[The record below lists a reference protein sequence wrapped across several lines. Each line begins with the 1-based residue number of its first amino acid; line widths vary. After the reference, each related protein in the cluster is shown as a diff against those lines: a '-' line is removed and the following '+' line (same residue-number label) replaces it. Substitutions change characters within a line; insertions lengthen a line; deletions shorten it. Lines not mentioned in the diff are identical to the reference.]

1 MQSLLLILSRKRYF
15 APVWVFASINIMV
28 GTWVLYIPRVKEK
41 LGIDDGD
48 IGIALFCYA
57 VGGLLAV
64 TFSSKIID
72 AIGTGK
78 ATLYGILI
86 FSLLFLL
93 PIAAPSLV
101 LLCVSLVLAG
111 MSSAFTDIAMNA
123 LVSELEKEDGVPFM
137 SAAHA
142 FFSLGGVLGAGIGS
156 LLIGYIEL
164 PFTHILGVAVVLIL
178 TNLIL
183 SKNFINI
190 TITAAAA
197 DKEENGFSFS
207 LLKPLLALTIISF
220 IVMGSEGS
228 LEQWSK
234 LYLEDVV
241 AVTSE
246 GLAGLGF
253 VIFSAAMTVGR
264 LFGDGV
270 SARLGSYRIIIYGLL
285 IAIVGYVAILS
296 KSQGISFLGFGL
308 VGIGFSVIIP
318 ELFRLAGQA
327 KGMTASQGISIVAGM
342 GFVGFMA
349 GPAIMGTLA
358 DAFTLWTSYLA
369 LGIASAIA
377 LVVGIVLSS
386 RRK

>member
-28 GTWVLYIPRVKEK
+28 GTWVLYLPRVKQK
-41 LGIDDGD
+41 LAIGDGD

-72 AIGTGK
+72 ALGTGK

-93 PIAAPSLV
+93 PIVAPSLV
-101 LLCVSLVLAG
+101 LLCASLVLAG

-123 LVSELEKEDGVPFM
+123 LVSDLEKEDGAHFM

-156 LLIGYIEL
+156 LLIGYIDL
-164 PFTHILGVAVVLIL
+164 PFTHILGVAAVLIF

-183 SKNFINI
+183 SKHFIG
-190 TITAAAA
+190 ITATATE
-197 DKEENGFSFS
+197 KEENGFSFS
-207 LLKPLLALTIISF
+207 LLKPLLALTIIAF

-253 VIFSAAMTVGR
+253 VIFSAAMTLGR

-285 IAIVGYVAILS
+285 IAIVGYAAILS
-296 KSQGISFLGFGL
+296 RSQGISLLGFGL
-308 VGIGFSVIIP
+308 VGVGFSVIIP
-318 ELFRLAGQA
+318 ELFRLAAQA

-349 GPAIMGTLA
+349 GPAIMGSLA
-358 DAFTLWTSYLA
+358 AAFTLWTSYLA

>member
-1 MQSLLLILSRKRYF
+1 MQSLFLILSRKRYF

-28 GTWVLYIPRVKEK
+28 GTWVLYIPRVKDK
-41 LGIDDGD
+41 LQINDGE

-78 ATLYGILI
+78 ATLYGIVI
-86 FSLLFLL
+86 FFLLFLL
-93 PIAAPSLV
+93 PIVAPSLV
-101 LLCVSLVLAG
+101 LLCASLLLAG
-111 MSSAFTDIAMNA
+111 MSSAFTDVAMNA
-123 LVSELEKEDGVPFM
+123 LVSELEKEDSVHFM

-156 LLIGYIEL
+156 LLITHIAL
-164 PFTHILGVAVVLIL
+164 PVTHILGVAIVLII
-178 TNLIL
+178 TNLIFA
-183 SKNFINI
+183 KNFIHI
-190 TITAAAA
+190 SAATAQKAE
-197 DKEENGFSFS
+197 KGFSFS

-241 AVTSE
+241 AMTSE

-253 VIFSAAMTVGR
+253 VIFSAAMTLGR
-264 LFGDGV
+264 FFGDSI
-270 SARLGSYRIIIYGLL
+270 SARLGSYRIIIYGLV
-285 IAIVGYVAILS
+285 IAILGYAAILT
-296 KSQGISFLGFGL
+296 KSQAISLLGFGC

-318 ELFRLAGQA
+318 ELFRLAAQA

-349 GPAIMGTLA
+349 GPAIMGMLA

-369 LGIASAIA
+369 LGIASAMA

-386 RRK
+386 RQK

>member
-1 MQSLLLILSRKRYF
+1 MQSLLLILSQKRYF

-41 LGIDDGD
+41 LAIDDGD

-101 LLCVSLVLAG
+101 LLCASLVLAG

-123 LVSELEKEDGVPFM
+123 LVSELEKEDGVHFM
-137 SAAHA
+137 SAAHG

-156 LLIGYIEL
+156 LLIGYIDL
-164 PFTHILGVAVVLIL
+164 PFIHILGVAIVLIL

-183 SKNFINI
+183 SKHFVGI
-190 TITAAAA
+190 TIAAA
-197 DKEENGFSFS
+197 DEEENSFSFS
-207 LLKPLLALTIISF
+207 LLKPLLGLTVIAF

-241 AVTSE
+241 AVSE

-253 VIFSAAMTVGR
+253 VIFSAAMTLGR

-270 SARLGSYRIIIYGLL
+270 STRLGSYRIIIYGLL
-285 IAIVGYVAILS
+285 IAIIGYVAILS
-296 KSQGISFLGFGL
+296 RTQGISLIGFGL

-318 ELFRLAGQA
+318 ELFRLAGKA
-327 KGMTASQGISIVAGM
+327 KGMTPSQGISMVAGM

-358 DAFTLWTSYLA
+358 DGYTLWTSYLA

-386 RRK
+386 RSR

>member
-1 MQSLLLILSRKRYF
+1 
-15 APVWVFASINIMV
+15 MV

-41 LGIDDGD
+41 LQIDDGD

-72 AIGTGK
+72 ALGAGR
-78 ATLYGILI
+78 ATLYGIVV
-86 FSLLFLL
+86 FSLLFLF
-93 PIAAPSLV
+93 PIVAPSFL
-101 LLCVSLVLAG
+101 LLCGSLVLAG

-123 LVSELEKEDGVPFM
+123 LVSELEKKDEVHFM

-156 LLIGYIEL
+156 LLIGYVAL
-164 PFTHILGVAVVLIL
+164 PFVHVLGVALVLII
-178 TNLIL
+178 TNIL
-183 SKNFINI
+183 LAPHFIKI
-190 TITAAAA
+190 KGLPSE
-197 DKEENGFSFS
+197 KEETGSVLK
-207 LLKPLLALTIISF
+207 LLKPLIGLTLIAF

-234 LYLEDVV
+234 LYLEDIVNV
-241 AVTSE
+241 RTE
-246 GLAGLGF
+246 WLAGFGF
-253 VIFSAAMTVGR
+253 VIFSAAMTLGR
-264 LFGDGV
+264 FFGDGV

-285 IAIVGYVAILS
+285 IAILGYGAILS
-296 KSQGISFLGFGL
+296 GLQAWSLVGFGL

-318 ELFRLAGQA
+318 ELFRLAGKA
-327 KGMTASQGISIVAGM
+327 KGMTSSQGISLVAGM

-349 GPAIMGTLA
+349 GPAIMGSLA
-358 DAFTLWTSYLA
+358 DAFTLWASYLA

-377 LVVGIVLSS
+377 LIAALVLYSN
-386 RRK
+386 RKRA